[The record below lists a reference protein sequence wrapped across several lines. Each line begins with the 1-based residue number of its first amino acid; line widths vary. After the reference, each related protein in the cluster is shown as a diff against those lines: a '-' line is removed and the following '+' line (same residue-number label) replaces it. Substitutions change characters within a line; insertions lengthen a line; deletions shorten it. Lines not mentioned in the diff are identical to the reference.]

1 MLEIKKG
8 NNIFNFLGHGKR
20 KKPII
25 TKCQSLY
32 VQPIAGSIL
41 NSINPTLN
49 ITRNSSNLSSKEK
62 KVSPKDVLS
71 NEPMP
76 DGKLEEIIEREVEN
90 NEYQSSVTSEESS
103 SEHDYEEEKR
113 FTSKKPS
120 R

>member
-32 VQPIAGSIL
+32 VQPEAGSIL

-49 ITRNSSNLSSKEK
+49 ITRNS
-62 KVSPKDVLS
+62 

-76 DGKLEEIIEREVEN
+76 DGKLEEIVEREVEN
-90 NEYQSSVTSEESS
+90 NEYQSSLTSEESS

-113 FTSKKPS
+113 FTSKKPL